1 MYSVPQKYSFRIHH
15 VRPRFKNNVENVL
28 FYVAQEIAGLGRMP
42 KTEFSAKLNEA
53 IRKFPGNA
61 ALTAKTVDNW
71 RTEISSL
78 FGFVL
83 YDGDDR
89 EPSKLATDLSRN
101 LDLAEFFKKFLFRF
115 QYPGA
120 HITQNSIREQIQ
132 MGIHFKPAQY
142 ILKVMKYAYESEG
155 KSIYLTK
162 EEICHCIFNDLR
174 CTRDDEGAKRTWERI
189 KKNRSVGEC
198 YDKTGDVVRYAGD
211 IVDYMVYANLLKTYD
226 GSKFYL
232 QKLEMETIDI
242 FVNSTEWFRGY
253 DDLISD
259 RGSKFPDKTAMYLR
273 LSVEYEKWFKYVNA
287 DFGRVNFAT
296 DLLLFIAADE
306 NEAQLFSKQI
316 EENQKLLV
324 STGVKISTK
333 DIGDLGENMIYGHEC
348 ERIKKAGRVDLIHLI
363 KPIPNVYAIG
373 YDINSVESN
382 ELKRCIEVK
391 STVSTRPLL
400 VNSVHLT
407 ANEWNAAKSF
417 GDRYYVYRLQIAK
430 NKKNE
435 LFVLQNPLKLLKQGK
450 ITVTN
455 DGDGVKLSFNPSVAG
470 NREVLLQWT
479 A

>member
-1 MYSVPQKYSFRIHH
+1 MYKVPQKYFFRLHH
-15 VRPRFKNNVENVL
+15 VRPRFKDNVENVL

-42 KTEFSAKLNEA
+42 KEEFNLKLNDA
-53 IRKFPGNA
+53 IRRFPGNTT
-61 ALTAKTVDNW
+61 LTKKTIDNW

-89 EPSKLATDLSRN
+89 GPSKLAVDLSHN

-120 HITQNSIREQIQ
+120 HITSKSIREQILV
-132 MGIHFKPAQY
+132 GVHFKPAQY
-142 ILKVMKYAYESEG
+142 ILKVMKHASELEG
-155 KSIYLTK
+155 KSVYLTK
-162 EEICHCIFNDLR
+162 EEVCHCIFNDLR
-174 CTRDDEGAKRTWERI
+174 CTRDDEGAAKTWERI
-189 KKNRSVGEC
+189 KKNRSVYEC

-226 GSKFYL
+226 GNKFYL
-232 QKLEMETIDI
+232 QKLEEKAIKVFI
-242 FVNSTEWFRGY
+242 NSSEWFSNY
-253 DDLISD
+253 DDLISS
-259 RGSKFPDKTAMYLR
+259 RGSQFTDKSVMYLR
-273 LSVEYEKWFKYVNA
+273 LGLEYEKWFKYVSA
-287 DFGRVNFAT
+287 DFINIDFST
-296 DLLLFIAADE
+296 DLSLFIAADE

-324 STGVKISTK
+324 SAGVKVSTK

-348 ERIKKAGRVDLIHLI
+348 ERIKKAGRVDLVHLI
-363 KPIPNVYAIG
+363 KPIPNVYAVG
-373 YDINSVESN
+373 YDINSVEDN

-391 STVSTRPLL
+391 STISTKPLL

-407 ANEWNAAKSF
+407 ANEWNAARSF

-430 NKKNE
+430 NKNE
-435 LFVLQNPLKLLKQGK
+435 LFVIQNPIKLLKQKK
-450 ITVTN
+450 IVVTN
-455 DGDGVKLSFNPSVAG
+455 DGDGVKLSFNPNVAG
-470 NREVLLQWT
+470 NYEVLLQWT